1 VPASELVRRRT
12 HRVLPFALPLV
23 LAAFALVAGACGGD
37 SDDSTVT
44 PGGGSSDSGQ
54 KTVAGLAVN
63 DHGTKDVT
71 GMDEIQIEADD
82 YYFEPT
88 ILKGKPGQK
97 ITIEIDNES
106 SSSTEHNFSQS
117 AQSVSEDIEAGET
130 TKVTVT
136 FPDSGTISFFCKYHK
151 GSGMG
156 GGLQSGAGGVSGRSG
171 TSGDDSDSSGYGN
184 Y

>member
-1 VPASELVRRRT
+1 VPALEPVRRRT
-12 HRVLPFALPLV
+12 YRALPVV
-23 LAAFALVAGACGGD
+23 LAVFALVTAACGED

-44 PGGGSSDSGQ
+44 PGSGSSDSAQ
-54 KTVAGLAVN
+54 KTVDGLAVN

-71 GMDEIQIEADD
+71 GMDEIEIEADD

-88 ILKGKPGQK
+88 ILKGKPGQRL
-97 ITIEIDNES
+97 TIEIVNE
-106 SSSTEHNFSQS
+106 SSTEHDFSQS
-117 AQSVSEDIEAGET
+117 AQSVSKDIEPGGN

-151 GSGMG
+151 SSGMG
-156 GGLQSGAGGVSGRSG
+156 GGLQSGAGGVSDGSG
-171 TSGDDSDSSGYGN
+171 TGDDSGSSGYRN